1 MNIEYILMMSI
12 YTLRSIVAFKSENSI
27 KMALSRKIVRDV
39 MVMGFTTP
47 LQSVPITTNVVS
59 SNPVHGE
66 VYSKQHYVLKFVSDL
81 RQVGGFLRP
90 PVSSTNK
97 ADRHDI
103 TEILLKVA
111 FNTINQPF
119 VYFSYCFFPF
129 FVLFFVLSVLLT
141 FFSNCFKFLFFN
153 ILKNF
158 N

>member
-81 RQVGGFLRP
+81 RQVGCFLRFP
-90 PVSSTNK
+90 PPIKLT
-97 ADRHDI
+97 A
-103 TEILLKVA
+103 
-111 FNTINQPF
+111 TI
-119 VYFSYCFFPF
+119 
-129 FVLFFVLSVLLT
+129 
-141 FFSNCFKFLFFN
+141 
-153 ILKNF
+153 
-158 N
+158 